1 MCCFV
6 VFQRE
11 NGVGDG
17 SSLLYPP
24 VVVDVIRHLYPGD
37 IKDYVP
43 KSRKV
48 GKMNCNTNKSKT
60 VPFTLC
66 VCI

>member
-1 MCCFV
+1 MSCFE

-17 SSLLYPP
+17 SSLLYPL

-37 IKDYVP
+37 IYRILHGGEK
-43 KSRKV
+43 
-48 GKMNCNTNKSKT
+48 
-60 VPFTLC
+60 
-66 VCI
+66 I

>member
-48 GKMNCNTNKSKT
+48 GKMRILEMWFREHASNYAQ
-60 VPFTLC
+60 
-66 VCI
+66 